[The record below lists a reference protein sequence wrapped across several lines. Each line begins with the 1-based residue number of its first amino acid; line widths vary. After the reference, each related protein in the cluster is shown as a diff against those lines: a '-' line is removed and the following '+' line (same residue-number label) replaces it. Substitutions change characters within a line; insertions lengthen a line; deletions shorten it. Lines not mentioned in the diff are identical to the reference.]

1 MNSTKK
7 SELKQS
13 VIAAL
18 STFPCPVTVP
28 EILHK
33 LAPDDRSLL
42 TRPELTEL
50 LEEMILEGEAEKFPV
65 NRYACHHIW
74 DSTNKERRCS
84 RCHRLEPIK
93 PTEEEAM
100 NTDIE
105 VLTDSETITS
115 ELLDEEEEQD
125 RQEAI
130 ALKAEIIKL
139 MADFFVAL
147 GEKLKY
153 YQENKFYRFEADNFG
168 TWCEQ
173 ELGIQRAHAYR
184 LIRAY
189 EVYHCIQSQCRPM
202 GDKKENDYQNI
213 SQPNIPLPTSERQLR
228 PLTKLP
234 EDQWFPTWCEAV
246 ERNGRNDK
254 APAGK
259 IVEQVVKEKKA
270 METAHRYQSE
280 VERFNQGEI
289 VRITAKHN
297 PDLKEYHHHWAIIE
311 RVEEFGYALKT
322 YKGDVTGVLHDD
334 LMLIKQASVTTTEVL
349 LDKMKKSLAQYNQ
362 DPGCV
367 AFLHH
372 LATKP
377 IPDVSAWENDV
388 LNFSA
393 NLR

>member
-1 MNSTKK
+1 MNNNRK

-18 STFPCPVTVP
+18 STFPCPVSVT
-28 EILHK
+28 EILHQ
-33 LAPDDRSLL
+33 LAQDGQSKL

-50 LEEMILEGEAEKFPV
+50 LEQMTSEGETQKFPV
-65 NRYACHHIW
+65 ERYACHHVW
-74 DSTNKERRCS
+74 TATNQERRCS
-84 RCHRLEPIK
+84 RCHRVEQIK
-93 PTEEEAM
+93 ITEEEIM

-105 VLTDSETITS
+105 IVTDSETITS
-115 ELLDEEEEQD
+115 ELEEEEQD

-153 YQENKFYRFEADNFG
+153 YQEKRLYRFEFDNFG

-189 EVYHCIQSQCRPM
+189 EVYNCIQSQCLPL

-213 SQPNIPLPTSERQLR
+213 SKANIPLPTSERQLR

-246 ERNGRNDK
+246 ERNGSTEK
-254 APAGK
+254 PPAGK
-259 IVEQVVKEKKA
+259 IVEQIVKEKKA
-270 METAHRYQSE
+270 METAHRYQSP
-280 VERFNQGEI
+280 VERFKQGEI
-289 VRITAKHN
+289 VRITASHN
-297 PDLKEYHHHWAIIE
+297 QDLKEYHQHWGIIQQ
-311 RVEEFGYALKT
+311 VGEFGYSVTT

-334 LMLIKQASVTTTEVL
+334 LMLIKQVSTSTTEVL
-349 LDKMKKSLAQYNQ
+349 LDKMEKSLERYHQ
-362 DPGCV
+362 DSGCV

-377 IPDVSAWENDV
+377 IPDVSMWENDV

-393 NLR
+393 NLNSY